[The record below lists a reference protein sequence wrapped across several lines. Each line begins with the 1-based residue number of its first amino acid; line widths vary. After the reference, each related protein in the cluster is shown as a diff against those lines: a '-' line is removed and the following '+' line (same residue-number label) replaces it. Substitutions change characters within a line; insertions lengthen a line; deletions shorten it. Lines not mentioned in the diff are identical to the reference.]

1 MCQSQ
6 IENMRTSR
14 TSYNERASRTGQ
26 QAPNDIELR
35 NYLISLE
42 VLGID
47 EAADSETITRA
58 FEEMIDE
65 VRNGD
70 IGANT
75 GGSGEGG
82 QQELDILMR
91 HQLEVDI
98 KAAYQTILDFRQR
111 FDTDKMLREQ
121 WMKETGEEL
130 AIDI

>member
-98 KAAYQTILDFRQR
+98 KAAY
-111 FDTDKMLREQ
+111 
-121 WMKETGEEL
+121 
-130 AIDI
+130 